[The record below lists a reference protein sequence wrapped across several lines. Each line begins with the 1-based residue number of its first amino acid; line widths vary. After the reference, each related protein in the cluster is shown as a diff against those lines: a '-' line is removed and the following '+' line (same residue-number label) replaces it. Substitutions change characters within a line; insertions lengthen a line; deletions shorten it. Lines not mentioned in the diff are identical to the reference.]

1 MISSVFNVAPRKIA
15 ASQLV
20 IVSERRAASRTTQIR
35 RSLSSAGFLLLFIVR
50 VMVRPYPLS
59 LISPIDSIPD
69 LRISALI
76 CRELW
81 FSLSIFGNSGD
92 FGNLLP
98 LPWYPT
104 SSQVIPERRGLQP
117 SCPIPDPRS
126 SALIRGKILPSR
138 LPIPDPCYPCL
149 SVVSFGLS
157 DHARSPDHPIFSI
170 PPRYPSI
177 RIPKHLAGIIPKASQ
192 AEADWPKT
200 V

>member
-15 ASQLV
+15 APQLV

-98 LPWYPT
+98 PPLV
-104 SSQVIPERRGLQP
+104 SHLIPGWRGLQP
-117 SCPIPDPRS
+117 SC
-126 SALIRGKILPSR
+126 
-138 LPIPDPCYPCL
+138 PIPDPCYPCL
-149 SVVSFGLS
+149 SVVSFGLP
-157 DHARSPDHPIFSI
+157 DHARSPDHPIFSSI
-170 PPRYPSI
+170 PPRYPSL
-177 RIPKHLAGIIPKASQ
+177 RIPKHLARIIPKASH